1 MKKNF
6 NSRLVKAI
14 KLITKKKKSYLH
26 EPHLDES
33 DIQEVKKCI
42 KTSFVSSISPQVN
55 LFEKSIAKI
64 TKSKYVIAT
73 VNGTSAIHTALKLFD
88 IKSTDEVLMPSL
100 NFVSSANAVK
110 YCSATPHFVEI
121 NKKNLSV
128 DIIKLEN
135 YLKKISL
142 IKKNHC
148 FNKKTKRR
156 IKALVVVHLFGYSGN
171 LNKINA
177 LCKKFKLKLIED
189 AAEAF
194 GSYFKKKHL
203 GTFGDLGVL
212 SFNGNKILTTG
223 GGGAIL
229 TSNLGL
235 ARKASSLINQSKIP
249 HKWETKFS
257 EIGYNYRLP
266 GLNAALGLSQ
276 IKKFKKI
283 LKAKK
288 KLNKKYRNIFK
299 NFKEFEFFTESK
311 DCSSNHWLNTIILKT
326 NSMSLRNTVLKKL
339 NNSGIQARPCWKLL
353 HKHKQFFDCPKME
366 LKITEK
372 LEKKII
378 NIPSSPMYGLND

>member
-6 NSRLVKAI
+6 NFRLVKAI
-14 KLITKKKKSYLH
+14 KLVTKKKKSYLH

-88 IKSTDEVLMPSL
+88 IKPTDEVLMPSL

-148 FNKKTKRR
+148 FNRFR
-156 IKALVVVHLFGYSGN
+156 
-171 LNKINA
+171 
-177 LCKKFKLKLIED
+177 
-189 AAEAF
+189 
-194 GSYFKKKHL
+194 
-203 GTFGDLGVL
+203 
-212 SFNGNKILTTG
+212 
-223 GGGAIL
+223 
-229 TSNLGL
+229 
-235 ARKASSLINQSKIP
+235 
-249 HKWETKFS
+249 
-257 EIGYNYRLP
+257 
-266 GLNAALGLSQ
+266 
-276 IKKFKKI
+276 
-283 LKAKK
+283 
-288 KLNKKYRNIFK
+288 
-299 NFKEFEFFTESK
+299 
-311 DCSSNHWLNTIILKT
+311 
-326 NSMSLRNTVLKKL
+326 
-339 NNSGIQARPCWKLL
+339 KLL
-353 HKHKQFFDCPKME
+353 FLIK
-366 LKITEK
+366 T
-372 LEKKII
+372 
-378 NIPSSPMYGLND
+378 

>member
-6 NSRLVKAI
+6 YFRLVKAI

-26 EPHLDES
+26 EPLLDES
-33 DIQEVKKCI
+33 DTKEIKKCI
-42 KTSFVSSISPQVN
+42 ESSFVSSISPHVN
-55 LFEKSIAKI
+55 LFERSIAKI

-73 VNGTSAIHTALKLFD
+73 VNATSALHIALKLID
-88 IKSTDEVLMPSL
+88 IKPTDEVLMPSL

-110 YCSATPHFVEI
+110 YCSAVPHFIEI
-121 NKKNLSV
+121 DRKNLSV
-128 DIIKLEN
+128 DLIKLEN
-135 YLKKISL
+135 YLKKISY
-142 IKKNHC
+142 IKNNKC

-156 IKALVVVHLFGYSGN
+156 IKALIVVHLFGYSGN
-171 LNKINA
+171 LNKIYD
-177 LCKKFKLKLIED
+177 LCKKFKIKLIED

-212 SFNGNKILTTG
+212 SFNGNKIVTTG

-235 ARKASSLINQSKIP
+235 AKKAFSLINQSKIP
-249 HKWETKFS
+249 HKWETKFNG
-257 EIGYNYRLP
+257 IGYNYRLP

-276 IKKFKKI
+276 IKKLSKI

-288 KLNKKYRNIFK
+288 ILNKKYYNIFK
-299 NFKEFEFFTESK
+299 DFKELEFFTEPK
-311 DCSSNHWLNTIILKT
+311 GCEGNHWLNTIILKS
-326 NSMSLRNTVLKKL
+326 NSMNLRNKVLKKL
-339 NNSGIQARPCWKLL
+339 NNRGIQARPIWKLL
-353 HKHKQFFDCPKME
+353 HKHNQFLSCPKMN
-366 LKITEK
+366 LKITEI

-378 NIPSSPMYGLND
+378 NIPSSPIYGLI

>member
-1 MKKNF
+1 MKNNF
-6 NSRLVKAI
+6 NSRLVEAI
-14 KLITKKKKSYLH
+14 KLVTKEKKSYLH
-26 EPHLDES
+26 EPYLDDS
-33 DIQEVKKCI
+33 DVKEVKKCI
-42 KTSFVSSISPQVN
+42 KSSFVSSIGPQVK
-55 LFEKSIAKI
+55 LFEKSISKV

-73 VNGTSAIHTALKLFD
+73 VNGTSAIHIALKLFD
-88 IKSTDEVLMPSL
+88 IKPTDEVLMPSL
-100 NFVSSANAVK
+100 NFVSSANAVR
-110 YCSATPHFVEI
+110 YCFATPHFVEI
-121 NKKNLSV
+121 NKKNLSI
-128 DIIKLEN
+128 DLIKLEK
-135 YLKKISL
+135 YLKKISF
-142 IKKNHC
+142 IKKNQC
-148 FNKKTKRR
+148 YNKKTKRR

-171 LNKINA
+171 LNKITS

-212 SFNGNKILTTG
+212 SFNGNKTLTTG

-229 TSNLGL
+229 TSNFGL
-235 ARKASSLINQSKIP
+235 ARKALSLITQSKIP

-288 KLNKKYRNIFK
+288 ILNRKYRNIFK
-299 NFKEFEFFTESK
+299 NFKEFEFFTEPK
-311 DCSSNHWLNTIILKT
+311 DCRSNHWLNTIILKT
-326 NSMSLRNTVLKKL
+326 NSINLRNKVLKKL

-366 LKITEK
+366 LKITES

-378 NIPSSPMYGLND
+378 NIPSSPIYGLK

>member
-1 MKKNF
+1 MKENF
-6 NSRLVKAI
+6 YFRLIKAI
-14 KLITKKKKSYLH
+14 KFITKKKKSYLH
-26 EPHLDES
+26 EPFLDWS
-33 DIQEVKKCI
+33 DVKEVKKCI
-42 KTSFVSSISPQVN
+42 ESSFVSSISPQVK
-55 LFEKSIAKI
+55 LFEKSIAKV

-73 VNGTSAIHTALKLFD
+73 INATSAIHIALKLFD
-88 IKSTDEVLMPSL
+88 IKPTDEVLMPSL
-100 NFVSSANAVK
+100 NFVSSANAVT

-121 NKKNLSV
+121 NKKNLSI
-128 DIIKLEN
+128 DPIKLEN

-142 IKKNHC
+142 IKNNQC
-148 FNKKTKRR
+148 FNKKTNRR
-156 IKALVVVHLFGYSGN
+156 IKALIVVHLFGYSGN
-171 LNKINA
+171 LKKINA
-177 LCKKFKLKLIED
+177 VCKKFKLKLIED

-212 SFNGNKILTTG
+212 SFNGNKTLTTG

-229 TSNLGL
+229 TSNLSL
-235 ARKASSLINQSKIP
+235 ARRALSLVTQSKIP

-276 IKKFKKI
+276 IKKLKKI

-288 KLNKKYRNIFK
+288 ILNKNYRNIFR
-299 NFKEFEFFTESK
+299 NFKELDFFTEPK
-311 DCSSNHWLNTIILKT
+311 DCNSNHWLNTIILKT
-326 NSMSLRNTVLKKL
+326 NSLNFRNKILKRL

-353 HKHKQFFDCPKME
+353 HKHKQFLNCPKME
-366 LKITEK
+366 LKVTES

-378 NIPSSPMYGLND
+378 NIPSSPIYGLR